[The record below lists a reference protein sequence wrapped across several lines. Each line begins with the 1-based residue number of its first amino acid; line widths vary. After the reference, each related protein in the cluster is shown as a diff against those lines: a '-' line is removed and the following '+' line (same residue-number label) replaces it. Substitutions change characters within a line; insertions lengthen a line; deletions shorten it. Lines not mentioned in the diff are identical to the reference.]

1 MPHKLKRT
9 WQLQEAKARLSR
21 VVAEAKERGPQTITV
36 HGEASVVVVSIEEY
50 RRFAQPRE
58 SLVEFFRRSP
68 LAGVRLKVS
77 RSKDTGRRRLR
88 F

>member
-36 HGEASVVVVSIEEY
+36 HGEASVVVVSIE
-50 RRFAQPRE
+50 
-58 SLVEFFRRSP
+58 
-68 LAGVRLKVS
+68 
-77 RSKDTGRRRLR
+77 
-88 F
+88 